1 VSSSSTTGFTVDID
15 SSGFTTYTGSAG
27 SATIFNLK
35 NNAMRLTF
43 DDDLTAEDNKKDQLV
58 MAAKRATEKLIE
70 YLSDL

>member
-1 VSSSSTTGFTVDID
+1 
-15 SSGFTTYTGSAG
+15 
-27 SATIFNLK
+27 
-35 NNAMRLTF
+35 MRLTF